1 MRSTGPDSNFANV
14 EGGIAFDFTESGGHV
29 MAARL
34 ADDAVTEI
42 QLQAGRRAFLKRRD
56 VSREVKDWVRGE
68 PGSRFTALIGVD
80 AYTVGDYVVVVNRA
94 QVLVDARSLPKGQFY
109 RKYRRSGEV
118 DPHAKVAE
126 LKDQVVKE
134 WDDFASEVQL
144 LTPDAGQKRIDE
156 ILELQNEVRREYNTI
171 RPHSSLR
178 YRPPA
183 PEALRPDPFFLNLP
197 KLNGPH
203 PRLQEALGLTQ

>member
-1 MRSTGPDSNFANV
+1 M
-14 EGGIAFDFTESGGHV
+14 
-29 MAARL
+29 
-34 ADDAVTEI
+34 
-42 QLQAGRRAFLKRRD
+42 
-56 VSREVKDWVRGE
+56 
-68 PGSRFTALIGVD
+68 
-80 AYTVGDYVVVVNRA
+80 VVVNRA

-156 ILELQNEVRREYNTI
+156 ILELQNEVRRWEDRAAALDRELGAWQEEVRALFEEEYAMTLDEQI
-171 RPHSSLR
+171 ALIKK
-178 YRPPA
+178 
-183 PEALRPDPFFLNLP
+183 EA
-197 KLNGPH
+197 GA
-203 PRLQEALGLTQ
+203 Q

>member
-34 ADDAVTEI
+34 ADDAVTVTEI

-68 PGSRFTALIGVD
+68 PGSRFAALIGVD

-94 QVLVDARSLPKGQFY
+94 QVLVDARSFPKGQFY

-156 ILELQNEVRREYNTI
+156 ILELQNEVRRWEDRGAALDRELGAWQEEVRALFEEEYAMTLDEQI
-171 RPHSSLR
+171 ALIKK
-178 YRPPA
+178 
-183 PEALRPDPFFLNLP
+183 EA
-197 KLNGPH
+197 GA
-203 PRLQEALGLTQ
+203 Q

>member
-156 ILELQNEVRREYNTI
+156 ILELQNEVRRWEDRAAALDRELGAWQEEVRALFEEEYAMTLDEQI
-171 RPHSSLR
+171 ALIKK
-178 YRPPA
+178 
-183 PEALRPDPFFLNLP
+183 EA
-197 KLNGPH
+197 GA
-203 PRLQEALGLTQ
+203 Q